1 MREEVWVAF
10 PKEKS
15 AGHPSPDQDCA
26 ATRVSKPR
34 IHLRRD
40 SGRTG
45 IHFQRL
51 HVFERDV
58 VYAKGLCQKHY
69 RRWRKHGDALY
80 ERPKKESQPKCPPP
94 TVCSVEGCGATHYG
108 QGHCQTHYNRWK
120 AHGDPLWM
128 PTHGVRRAPAPVA
141 LRDAQTQPSRV
152 GGARAQTRGDCG
164 VPLLHDRRRA

>member
-1 MREEVWVAF
+1 MATDESTPAPRHKLCTV
-10 PKEKS
+10 
-15 AGHPSPDQDCA
+15 DQC
-26 ATRVSKPR
+26 
-34 IHLRRD
+34 
-40 SGRTG
+40 G
-45 IHFQRL
+45 
-51 HVFERDV
+51 DV

-152 GGARAQTRGDCG
+152 GGARAALRTLEAPWQPAPSRARRKTALCCRG
-164 VPLLHDRRRA
+164 VPQSCTEFRPARAR